1 MPLPAE
7 STADRAQPTGRYQLV
22 GQARGLAQQSASFGV
37 VGRDS
42 HGRPVRSG
50 AAKLRVQARGPGALR
65 PRVVAK
71 GAEGQY
77 DVEFNAT
84 VSGTYELA
92 VRAGHE
98 TLGPPTTLTIAASA
112 ACARA
117 CTADGLGLRAATAGV
132 AARFVVVA
140 HDEFSR
146 PKTAGGELFDAHL
159 TPADVQP
166 PARPDVDPGP
176 RPAAP
181 RPRAR
186 SAGARERGGD
196 ARSTS
201 TAAHTAFG

>member
-1 MPLPAE
+1 MASVSSISHEVSAARRNAAPVRPPRGASSQTAMPLPAE
-7 STADRAQPTGRYQLV
+7 STADRAQPTGRYRLV

-117 CTADGLGLRAATAGV
+117 SACV
-132 AARFVVVA
+132 
-140 HDEFSR
+140 FS
-146 PKTAGGELFDAHL
+146 ASSCWF
-159 TPADVQP
+159 
-166 PARPDVDPGP
+166 
-176 RPAAP
+176 
-181 RPRAR
+181 
-186 SAGARERGGD
+186 
-196 ARSTS
+196 
-201 TAAHTAFG
+201 